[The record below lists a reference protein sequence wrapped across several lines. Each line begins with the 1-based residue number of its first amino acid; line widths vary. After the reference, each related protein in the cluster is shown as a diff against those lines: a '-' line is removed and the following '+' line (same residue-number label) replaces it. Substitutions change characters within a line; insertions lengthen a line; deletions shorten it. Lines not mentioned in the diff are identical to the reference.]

1 MTGYVQYRDG
11 LNGHC
16 YLLNNGNGF
25 IWILFPFKII
35 KTKKDDIKWGI
46 IKLEKWTFQMDQ
58 E

>member
-1 MTGYVQYRDG
+1 MDT
-11 LNGHC
+11 C

-25 IWILFPFKII
+25 ALYGHLFPFKIL